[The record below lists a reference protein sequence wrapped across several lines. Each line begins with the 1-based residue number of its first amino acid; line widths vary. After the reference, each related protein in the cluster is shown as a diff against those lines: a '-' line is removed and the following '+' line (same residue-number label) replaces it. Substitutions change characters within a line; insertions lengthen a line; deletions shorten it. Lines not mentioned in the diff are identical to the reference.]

1 MEGHQAMV
9 VAARHGALAGG
20 RPVEVRELEGGVG
33 PIGPLVAPSNKGLM
47 HQLGRLLV
55 EGPDRVI
62 ARHLRHGDRTERQ
75 REVLRLEPDKPPA
88 EAQPG

>member
-20 RPVEVRELEGGVG
+20 RLVEVRELEGGVG
-33 PIGPLVAPSNKGLM
+33 PLVAPSNKSLASARP
-47 HQLGRLLV
+47 LARRS
-55 EGPDRVI
+55 PDRVI
-62 ARHLRHGDRTERQ
+62 ARHLRRGDRTERQ

>member
-20 RPVEVRELEGGVG
+20 RLVEVRELEGGVG
-33 PIGPLVAPSNKGLM
+33 PLVAPSNKSLM

-62 ARHLRHGDRTERQ
+62 ARHLRRGDRTERQ
-75 REVLRLEPDKPPA
+75 REVLRLEPDEPPA

>member
-1 MEGHQAMV
+1 MEGHQAVV
-9 VAARHGALAGG
+9 VATRHRALAGG
-20 RPVEVRELEGGVG
+20 RLVEVRELEGRV
-33 PIGPLVAPSNKGLM
+33 GPLVAPSNKSLM

-62 ARHLRHGDRTERQ
+62 ARHLRRGDWAELR

>member
-1 MEGHQAMV
+1 MEGHQAVV
-9 VAARHGALAGG
+9 VATRHRALAGG
-20 RPVEVRELEGGVG
+20 RLVEVRELEGGV
-33 PIGPLVAPSNKGLM
+33 GPLVAPSNKGLM

-62 ARHLRHGDRTERQ
+62 ARHLRRGDWAELR